1 MHCDGGLTV
10 LWRILDAMKLY
21 NVVKVIYLDENLSYR
36 DERSTELCNEHAAD
50 EEIPQSSSEELQ
62 IRHTNISSLYNYK

>member
-21 NVVKVIYLDENLSYR
+21 NVVKVIYLDENLSY
-36 DERSTELCNEHAAD
+36 
-50 EEIPQSSSEELQ
+50 
-62 IRHTNISSLYNYK
+62 